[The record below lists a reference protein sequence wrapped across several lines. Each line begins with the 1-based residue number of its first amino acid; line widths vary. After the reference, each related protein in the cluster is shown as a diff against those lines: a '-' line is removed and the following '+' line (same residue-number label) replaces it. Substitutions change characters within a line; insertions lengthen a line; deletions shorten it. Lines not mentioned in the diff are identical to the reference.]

1 MYAAAQAIKTTIS
14 PEGLRAFVL
23 AIENPDGKS
32 TPEGR
37 RAYYRIVYDERKEP
51 TMRDCFFA
59 FGKEQFEA
67 AIRNHHMEDALKA
80 GRIKSGGA
88 GLYGTAEGLRQLH
101 EDLLREEV
109 RQREALTAS
118 GVTPQDCYLAEYDN
132 YECMYGWDGD
142 LNALRSTAYWFGADA
157 LKRIQ
162 RKGYACT
169 PIEDIINNK
178 SL

>member
-51 TMRDCFFA
+51 TMHDCFFA
-59 FGKEQFEA
+59 FGKEQFET
-67 AIRNHHMEDALKA
+67 AIRNHHLEGELKA

-101 EDLLREEV
+101 EDYGRMEAH
-109 RQREALTAS
+109 QREALTAA

-132 YECMYGWDGD
+132 YECMFDWDGD
-142 LNALRSTAYWFGADA
+142 LNALRRTAFWFGVDS
-157 LKRIQ
+157 LKRIR
-162 RKGYACT
+162 RKGFACAA
-169 PIEDIINNK
+169 IEDLINNNQ
-178 SL
+178 L